1 MAKLL
6 EITGK
11 AISGEWGQDDD
22 TGTGIPVL
30 RTTNFTNEGFVN
42 YKNVVTRSI
51 SKKNIAE
58 KYLRHGDVII
68 EKSGGSDKQ
77 PVGRVIFFE
86 GEENKYLFNNFTGLL
101 RVQNP
106 EEWLPKYVFY
116 ALYTYYR
123 NGGTR
128 AFENRTTGLHNL
140 QVDNYVKSVDI
151 PKLSYRKQQH
161 ICETLDHVRDAV
173 AYRER
178 QLTKLDELIKA
189 RFVEMFGTYPD
200 NPFGWNTG
208 KIQDVVSN
216 VRYGSSRPAVE
227 GGKYPYLR
235 MNNITYA
242 GELDLT
248 DTKRIDVPDSE
259 LDKCTVQRGDVLF
272 NRTNSKELVG
282 KTCVY
287 NRDDMMVL
295 AGFVIRVRV
304 NERILPEF
312 LVAFLNT
319 AFSKQ
324 MLLGMCKT
332 AIGQANI
339 NAKEMQNIGLYIP
352 PIALQ
357 EQFVDLKKQTDK
369 SKVEVQ
375 KALDQTQLL
384 FDSLMQQYFG

>member
-116 ALYTYYR
+116 ALYAYYR

-178 QLTKLDELIKA
+178 QLTKLDELVKA
-189 RFVEMFGTYPD
+189 RFVEMFGD
-200 NPFGWNTG
+200 
-208 KIQDVVSN
+208 
-216 VRYGSSRPAVE
+216 
-227 GGKYPYLR
+227 PY
-235 MNNITYA
+235 
-242 GELDLT
+242 
-248 DTKRIDVPDSE
+248 
-259 LDKCTVQRGDVLF
+259 
-272 NRTNSKELVG
+272 TNSKDYPLKKGESFFKLSNGKAVPKSKRLNGGIPAYGGNGISWYTDESLFDADTIVVGRVGFQSGNVHLVKGPLWVTDNAMYMSSCDFSQYNLTFLIELMAHVDFT
-282 KTCVY
+282 KFQ
-287 NRDDMMVL
+287 D
-295 AGFVIRVRV
+295 AG
-304 NERILPEF
+304 
-312 LVAFLNT
+312 
-319 AFSKQ
+319 
-324 MLLGMCKT
+324 
-332 AIGQANI
+332 
-339 NAKEMQNIGLYIP
+339 
-352 PIALQ
+352 
-357 EQFVDLKKQTDK
+357 DLKKITQKPFMQFEYLCPPLSLQNQFADFVAEVDK